1 MKRVAILCVGNDC
14 PGLNAAIRAV
24 VVKASELGIEV
35 LGVKD
40 GFEGFLK
47 DQLDVMTKTN
57 VSGILHKGGTILG
70 TSLLVP
76 EDEEQ
81 MKLVQKKVEQYAI
94 TSLII
99 LGGRLGVRAAL
110 NLSKKN
116 VPSLLIPATIDND
129 LSFTD
134 FSIGFFTAVEN
145 VKNALDVLHSTAESH
160 HRVMIVET
168 MGKPGGWIA
177 TVGGLTGGA
186 DYVVSSAE
194 PFDPDDLL
202 RKIRTRYE
210 GHKRFSIIVV
220 ESGVRLPEDF
230 YRNLGLSQEVPA
242 AQAIGSFVEKN
253 FKEFGVEWRYTNLG
267 YLQRGGSP
275 VAMDRLVAT
284 LMATRA
290 VEMIKAARIYHA
302 VGMRGLTVTEVPY
315 SETMLNVRTVEEH
328 LRSLVKLF
336 Y

>member
-1 MKRVAILCVGNDC
+1 MKRIAILCVGNDC

-24 VVKASELGIEV
+24 VVKSSEVDIEV

-40 GFEGFLK
+40 GFEGLMK
-47 DQLDVMTKTN
+47 DELDVLSKAN
-57 VSGILHKGGTILG
+57 VSGILHRGGTILG
-70 TSLLVP
+70 TSLLIP
-76 EDEEQ
+76 EDEESI
-81 MKLVQKKVEQYAI
+81 KTVQRKVEQYSI
-94 TSLII
+94 TSLFI
-99 LGGRLGVRAAL
+99 LGGRLGARAAL
-110 NLSKKN
+110 NLAKN
-116 VPSLLIPATIDND
+116 NVASILVPATIEND
-129 LSFTD
+129 LAFSD

-168 MGKPGGWIA
+168 MGRPGGWIA

-194 PFDPDDLL
+194 AFDPMDLL
-202 RKIRTRYE
+202 KKIRMRYE
-210 GHKRFSIIVV
+210 GQKRFSIIVV
-220 ESGVRLPEDF
+220 ESGVKLPDDF
-230 YRNLGLSQEVPA
+230 YKSLDFSPQTPA
-242 AQAIGSFVEKN
+242 AQAIGTFIERSFR
-253 FKEFGVEWRYTNLG
+253 EFGVEWRYTNLG

-275 VAMDRLVAT
+275 VSMDRLIAT

-290 VEMIKAARIYHA
+290 VEMIKAAKVYHA

-315 SETMLNVRTVEEH
+315 SETMLNVRVVEEH
-328 LRSLVKLF
+328 LRLLVKLF

>member
-24 VVKASELGIEV
+24 VVKASELDIEV